1 MAHLDFPQRASEP
14 VRLSKRE
21 IQVLSLESSGE
32 TSKEVA
38 ARLFVSRRTVEFHLA
53 NIYEKLGVNTRLQAF
68 LCAARL
74 GLICVD

>member
-1 MAHLDFPQRASEP
+1 MAHLDFDPTVSDP

-21 IQVLSLESSGE
+21 IEVLRLVSGGE

-53 NIYEKLGVNTRLQAF
+53 NIYEKLGVKNRLQAF